1 MKVVLSDALHP
12 QTISVVKTRSDAL
25 GMEVVVCDVNKTDF
39 TQRDIAGVLV
49 QYPDTFGNVNDFS
62 ALADDAHANGVSK
75 YHHGLQ
81 YLLWKIFLKF

>member
-25 GMEVVVCDVNKTDF
+25 GMEVVVGDVNKTDF

-49 QYPDTFGNVNDFS
+49 QYPDTFGNVKDFS
-62 ALADDAHANGVSK
+62 ALADDAHANGVRE
-75 YHHGLQ
+75 Y
-81 YLLWKIFLKF
+81 